1 MTRRRRFRM
10 PNSWETPASPAPT
23 PMRLRRAV
31 RSRLERMGD
40 VPRPT
45 GTPLPRYY
53 DSLRQLKRTIRMHA
67 GEDLPGLIAAL
78 RSHGTIYLRNPNR
91 KEWDRLTAD
100 QVINDFG
107 LRRDTLHHH

>member
-1 MTRRRRFRM
+1 
-10 PNSWETPASPAPT
+10 
-23 PMRLRRAV
+23 
-31 RSRLERMGD
+31 MGE

-53 DSLRQLKRTIRMHA
+53 DSLRQLKRTIRTRA
-67 GEDLPGLIAAL
+67 RKDLPGLIAAL
-78 RSHGTIYLRNPNR
+78 RRHESIYLRNPSR

-100 QVINDFG
+100 QVIKDFG